1 MESLLPHIISL
12 VTGGAGGWASNA
24 LLKNGMSLVS
34 SLLLGVGGGLAGNT
48 LGNMA
53 GLGDMLGGMAGSTG
67 SNVILSLV
75 GSLLTNWI
83 GGMMS
88 KKA

>member
-12 VTGGAGGWASNA
+12 VSGAAGGFASNS
-24 LLKNGMSLVS
+24 LMKNGLSMVT
-34 SLLLGVGGGLAGNT
+34 SLLLGAGGGLGGNT

-53 GLGDMLGGMAGSTG
+53 GLGNMLGGGTV
-67 SNVILSLV
+67 SNIVLSLV
-75 GSLLTNWI
+75 GSVLTNWI
-83 GGMMS
+83 GGMVA